1 MKEKDVLE
9 VIEVARDTGKI
20 RRGVNEVT
28 KSIERG
34 EARLVVAAEDVDPP
48 EIIMHLPVLCN
59 EKKIAFAKVPTKSEL
74 GRAAGIDVGCS
85 AIAVAKPGEASKQLT
100 AMIAEAAKASK

>member
-1 MKEKDVLE
+1 MKDKEVLE

-34 EARLVVAAEDVDPP
+34 EAKLVVTAEDVDPP
-48 EIIMHLPVLCN
+48 EIVMHLPILCN

-85 AIAVAKPGEASKQLT
+85 AIAVAKPGEAKKQLDSLLT
-100 AMIAEAAKASK
+100 EKE

>member
-1 MKEKDVLE
+1 MKDKEILE
-9 VIEVARDTGKI
+9 VIETARDTGKI

-34 EARLVVAAEDVDPP
+34 EAQLVIAAEDVEPP
-48 EIIMHLPVLCN
+48 EIVMHLPLLCN
-59 EKKIAFAKVPTKSEL
+59 EKKIVFAKVPSKSEL

-85 AIAVAKPGEASKQLT
+85 AIAIAKPGEAKKQL
-100 AMIAEAAKASK
+100 ESLLAAASKEK

>member
-1 MKEKDVLE
+1 MKDKEVLE

-20 RRGVNEVT
+20 RRGVIYVN

-34 EARLVVAAEDVDPP
+34 EAKLVVTAEDVDPP
-48 EIIMHLPVLCN
+48 EIVMHLPILCN
-59 EKKIAFAKVPTKSEL
+59 EKKIAYAKVPTKSEL

-85 AIAVAKPGEASKQLT
+85 AIAVAKPGEAKKQLDSLL
-100 AMIAEAAKASK
+100 MDKE

>member
-1 MKEKDVLE
+1 MKDKEVLE

-34 EARLVVAAEDVDPP
+34 EAKLVVTAEDVDPP
-48 EIIMHLPVLCN
+48 EIVMHLPILCN
-59 EKKIAFAKVPTKSEL
+59 EKKIAYAKVPTKSEL

-85 AIAVAKPGEASKQLT
+85 AIAVAKPGEAKKQLDSLL
-100 AMIAEAAKASK
+100 MDKE

>member
-1 MKEKDVLE
+1 MTKDKDILE
-9 VIEVARDTGKI
+9 VVEVARDTGKI

-34 EARLVVAAEDVDPP
+34 EAKLVIAADDVDPP
-48 EIIMHLPVLCN
+48 EIVMHLPVLCN
-59 EKKIAFAKVPTKSEL
+59 EKKIAFVKVPTKSEL

-85 AIAVAKPGEASKQLT
+85 TIAVAKPGEAKKQLD
-100 AMIAEAAKASK
+100 EVLAAVEKGN